1 MLLTEKNL
9 YYEKLIN
16 EFIKLNLYELLEI
29 ETNLNIFNL
38 IFKRNE
44 KIFYKDIKL
53 LNENDLKLLSNEFK
67 IYSYDNILNDILN
80 NMNIKEKLEI
90 LKFYE
95 NEKRLNE
102 FKYLMI
108 DKKIYQYNKYL
119 DNEKLKLLNEN
130 ELNNIII
137 ETIFKDITN
146 YELYYLFSINC

>member
-1 MLLTEKNL
+1 MNEKNL
-9 YYEKLIN
+9 YYKKLIN

-95 NEKRLNE
+95 NEKKLNE

>member
-1 MLLTEKNL
+1 MNEKNL

-95 NEKRLNE
+95 NEKKLNE

-119 DNEKLKLLNEN
+119 DNKKLKLLNEN